1 MRTSSS
7 TAVWRGTLPEG
18 EGEFRAHSGAF
29 EGDYSFGT
37 RFGDDPGTNPE
48 ELLAAAHAACYSMA
62 LANIL
67 AEGGHP
73 ADQIRTRASCTI
85 DKTEGGPA
93 VTRMHLE
100 VRGRVPGADA
110 DAFSGAA
117 AAAKDGCPI
126 SKAITGN
133 VEIEL
138 DARLESREAR

>member
-1 MRTSSS
+1 MRTSNA

-18 EGEFRAHSGAF
+18 DGEFRAHSGAF
-29 EGDYSFGT
+29 EAGYSSGT

-67 AEGGHP
+67 AKGGHP
-73 ADQIRTRASCTI
+73 ADQVRTRASCTI
-85 DKTEGGPA
+85 EKTDDGPA

-100 VRGRVPGADA
+100 VRGRVPGANA
-110 DAFSGAA
+110 EQFAEAA

-126 SKAITGN
+126 SKAIAGN

-138 DARLESREAR
+138 EARLES